1 MGTTNDGYTHEE
13 VEEQR
18 ERLTRADGTI
28 SIMEMIEDNKKN
40 PPKPKKRKT
49 KAKETI
55 SVSSFKITQ
64 ADIDK
69 VKNEIANKDK
79 ENTMHTIT
87 PTIEKTKNET
97 KEKPIEQ
104 KRKDQW
110 YEVTG
115 ELDKVEFK
123 NIVHILNRYYDLNP
137 SMSHP
142 TPAHIFR
149 QEIVASENKDLR
161 IFLKQFGKY
170 EFLIVVEISFQSK
183 EKSICS
189 ISEDTQLFKE
199 NLFPEQKKKMDSW
212 IHVDG
217 VSQERIIMKEK
228 GIHEH
233 PVFNIT
239 SLQDIL
245 LKKLTVPVK
254 SFVMP
259 DAKSKTAAA

>member
-28 SIMEMIEDNKKN
+28 SIMEIIEDNKKN

-49 KAKETI
+49 KTKEVI

-69 VKNEIANKDK
+69 VKNEIVNKDK
-79 ENTMHTIT
+79 ENTMQT
-87 PTIEKTKNET
+87 TIEKMQRET
-97 KEKPIEQ
+97 IVLNEKPIAQ
-104 KRKDQW
+104 KRKDKW

-115 ELDKVEFK
+115 ELEKAEFK
-123 NIVHILNRYYDLNP
+123 KIVHILNRYYDLNP

-161 IFLKQFGKY
+161 IFLKQFGNY
-170 EFLIVVEISFQSK
+170 EFLVVVEISFR
-183 EKSICS
+183 
-189 ISEDTQLFKE
+189 
-199 NLFPEQKKKMDSW
+199 EQKKKME
-212 IHVDG
+212 I
-217 VSQERIIMKEK
+217 RINNK
-228 GIHEH
+228 H
-233 PVFNIT
+233 N
-239 SLQDIL
+239 
-245 LKKLTVPVK
+245 K
-254 SFVMP
+254 SI
-259 DAKSKTAAA
+259 